1 MAGMRPK
8 VLLSL
13 LGVAV
18 LSSLA
23 TLGVSSM
30 LGTATNVPI
39 VTAQSSNSVPITSST
54 IPDMVAQTNPAVVQI
69 NAVQTTT
76 VQQPVFSFGF
86 GGSPTVP
93 QTQNSPVLGSGFLI
107 SSNGEIVTNDHVV
120 NNAHNITVNVLG
132 YATPFKAQVVGTD
145 YNLDL
150 ALLKITAPK
159 PLPYLTFAD
168 PSSIE
173 IGQFVVAIGMPY
185 GLSHTVT
192 SGVVS
197 ALGRPLQIGNR
208 SYRDLLQTDAAINP
222 GNSGGP
228 LLNLQGQVVGVN
240 TAVNTQGQG
249 IGFAIPDSTVTQALP
264 YLQQGK
270 TPPEPWLG
278 VAVEDVATAQYLPQ
292 GYTGSEGVLVDQVVK
307 GSPAAKAGL
316 VAGDVILAINGQAT
330 PTTDNLIEDEYT
342 MKVGQTVTLKV
353 WHQGSIETV
362 QLVMGTMPS
371 QGG

>member
-1 MAGMRPK
+1 MASMRSK
-8 VLLSL
+8 VLLSV

-23 TLGVSSM
+23 TLGVTSV
-30 LGTATNVPI
+30 LGTATHVPI
-39 VTAQSSNSVPITSST
+39 VTAQSSQSVPITTST

-76 VQQPVFSFGF
+76 VQQSIFGF
-86 GGSPTVP
+86 GGPTVP
-93 QTQNSPVLGSGFLI
+93 QTQSSGVIGSGFII
-107 SSNGEIVTNDHVV
+107 SSNGDIITNDHVV
-120 NNAHNITVNVLG
+120 NNAHDITVTVLG
-132 YATPFKAQVVGTD
+132 YSTPFKAQVVGTD

-150 ALLKITAPK
+150 ALLKISAPK

-197 ALGRPLQIGNR
+197 ALGRPLQIGSR

-228 LLNLQGQVVGVN
+228 LLNLQGQVVAVN

-249 IGFAIPDSTVTQALP
+249 IGFAIPESTVTQALP
-264 YLQQGK
+264 YLEQGK
-270 TPPEPWLG
+270 AEPEPWLG
-278 VAVEDVATAQYLPQ
+278 IGVEDVATAQYLPQ
-292 GYTGSEGVLVDQVVK
+292 GYTGSTGVLVDQVIS
-307 GSPAAKAGL
+307 GGPAAKAGIQ
-316 VAGDVILAINGQAT
+316 AGDVILAINGQAT
-330 PTTDNLIEDEYT
+330 PTTDSLIEDEYNT
-342 MKVGQTVTLKV
+342 KVGQTVTLKV

-362 QLVMGTMPS
+362 QVVMGNMPAN
-371 QGG
+371 GG

>member
-1 MAGMRPK
+1 MRPK
-8 VLLSL
+8 VLLSV

-23 TLGVSSM
+23 TLGVSSV
-30 LGTATNVPI
+30 LGTATHVPI
-39 VTAQSSNSVPITSST
+39 VTAQSSDSVPITTST

-69 NAVQTTT
+69 NAIQTQT
-76 VQQPVFSFGF
+76 VQQPIFGF
-86 GGSPTVP
+86 GTAPQSGS
-93 QTQNSPVLGSGFLI
+93 SSVLGSGFLI
-107 SSNGEIVTNDHVV
+107 SSSGDIVTNDHVV
-120 NNAHNITVNVLG
+120 NNAHDITVSVLG
-132 YATPFKAQVVGTD
+132 YSTPFKAQVVGTD

-159 PLPYLTFAD
+159 PLPYLTFAN
-168 PSSIE
+168 SSGIQ

-240 TAVNTQGQG
+240 TAVSTQGQG
-249 IGFAIPDSTVTQALP
+249 IGFAIPVNTVTQALP
-264 YLQQGK
+264 YLEQGK
-270 TPPEPWLG
+270 AEPEPWLG
-278 VAVEDVATAQYLPQ
+278 VAVEDVATAQYIPQ
-292 GYTGSEGVLVDQVVK
+292 GFTGNSGVLVDQVVS
-307 GSPAAKAGL
+307 GSPAAKAGMQ
-316 VAGDVILAINGQAT
+316 AGDVIEAFNGQPT

-342 MKVGQTVTLKV
+342 TKVGQTVTLKL
-353 WHQGSIETV
+353 WHQGSTETLRV
-362 QLVMGTMPS
+362 VMGNMPN
-371 QGG
+371 QGS